1 MSAITVRGIPGSP
14 FLRAVEVTLKEK
26 DAAYHLHAMSPADMK
41 TPEHYQLHP
50 FGRIPILEHD
60 GFRLYETQAIIRYLD
75 DVFVHPPLTPRNPR
89 DHARMNQ
96 IIGIIEWY
104 LFPMVAAPIGFNRII
119 GPKLLGLPSD
129 ESAIA
134 GALPMA
140 RTCFGEF
147 SRLLGDQHY
156 LTGESLSIADI
167 MLGTQLDLL
176 TATPEGQ
183 ELITGTKLEPWL
195 ERLKERASFQMTEP
209 PAILVTPALAA

>member
-1 MSAITVRGIPGSP
+1 MTAITVRGIPGSP

-26 DAAYHLHAMSPADMK
+26 DVAYHLHAMSPADMK

-60 GFRLYETQAIIRYLD
+60 GFRLYETQAIVRYLD
-75 DVFVHPPLTPRNPR
+75 DVFVHPRLTPGNARGR
-89 DHARMNQ
+89 ARMNQ
-96 IIGIIEWY
+96 VIGIIEWY

-119 GPKLLGLPSD
+119 GPKLLGLTSD
-129 ESAIA
+129 EIAIEKA
-134 GALPMA
+134 MPMA
-140 RTCFGEF
+140 RTCFSEL

-156 LTGESLSIADI
+156 LTGDSLSIADV

-176 TATPEGQ
+176 TATSEGQ
-183 ELITGTKLEPWL
+183 ELITCTNLEPWL
-195 ERLKERASFQMTEP
+195 KRLKERGSFQTTEP